1 MAGRFVEIIDL
12 PARALTSTCFFS
24 YTLNIANNPF
34 FAYITG
40 LAWQAGKTTNGST
53 CSSGLLVDIFE
64 FPGRYVFFIHGDVE
78 LALDFRARPFRIS
91 QEPDELRIRLGI
103 ETFGNIMHR

>member
-1 MAGRFVEIIDL
+1 MSVGAGLKDRLIVTTQVARFTVGRLALLIFLEIIDL
-12 PARALTSTCFFS
+12 PARALASTCFFS

-34 FAYITG
+34 FAYISG

-64 FPGRYVFFIHGDVE
+64 FPGRYV
-78 LALDFRARPFRIS
+78 LFR
-91 QEPDELRIRLGI
+91 GY
-103 ETFGNIMHR
+103 